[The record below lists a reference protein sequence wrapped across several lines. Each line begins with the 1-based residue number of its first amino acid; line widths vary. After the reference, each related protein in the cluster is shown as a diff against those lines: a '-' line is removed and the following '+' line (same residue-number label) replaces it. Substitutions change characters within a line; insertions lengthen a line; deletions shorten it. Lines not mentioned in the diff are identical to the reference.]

1 MLNVD
6 WNNIVS
12 SKYWKD
18 KCNWKFFTGYTIS
31 LYIYMYSSSYKQ
43 FKLLWFP
50 YSLTDL
56 LIVTIMG
63 YELIYANTSF
73 LLLLLFPHFFQ
84 QCRNDHICIYMQLF
98 NTTLSL
104 YLIIQVP
111 IHIHPIPIIIFFSLH
126 HYLHDYTVE

>member
-1 MLNVD
+1 MIEITLSQV
-6 WNNIVS
+6 NIEKINATENSPPVTPS
-12 SKYWKD
+12 PY
-18 KCNWKFFTGYTIS
+18 I
-31 LYIYMYSSSYKQ
+31 YIYMYSSSYKQ

>member
-1 MLNVD
+1 MIEITLSQV
-6 WNNIVS
+6 NIEKINATENSPPVTPS
-12 SKYWKD
+12 P
-18 KCNWKFFTGYTIS
+18 
-31 LYIYMYSSSYKQ
+31 YIYMYSSSYKQ